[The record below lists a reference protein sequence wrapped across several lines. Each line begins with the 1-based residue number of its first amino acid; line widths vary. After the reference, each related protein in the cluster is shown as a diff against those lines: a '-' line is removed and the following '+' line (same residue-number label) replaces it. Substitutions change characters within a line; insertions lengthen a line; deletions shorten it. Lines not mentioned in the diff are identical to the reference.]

1 MRVKSMAIRPLA
13 FGLMLIAGS
22 AVGGPSEGKMM
33 AYWEAQIQQQPDN
46 PVHYLRRAN
55 GHAELGEW
63 DEAFSDIE
71 RVEQLGEPLSAALAR
86 GDYYQRLGQHERA
99 LEQFNKVLSANPKQV
114 RALILRARLQVE
126 RGEAMLALRDYQ
138 QLFRV
143 YPDADTG
150 HYRQA
155 ANLCVQQGQPG
166 KALALLDERMR
177 SVGPIPQLQ
186 SLAIDI
192 DKQLG
197 YFDSAIERMQSMHQ
211 RSKTTPYW
219 HVELAE
225 LQRKAGHNDKAQRH
239 LNIAEELLQARQ
251 QTGAARELE
260 QRISAMRKVLADTEK
275 S

>member
-1 MRVKSMAIRPLA
+1 MRFTSTAIRSLA
-13 FGLMLIAGS
+13 IGLSLIAGN
-22 AVGGPSEGKMM
+22 AMGGPSEGKMM

-55 GHAELGEW
+55 GQAELGEW

-86 GDYYQRLGQHERA
+86 GDYYQRLGQHEQA
-99 LEQFNKVLSANPKQV
+99 LAQFNKVLSANPKQV

-177 SVGPIPQLQ
+177 GVGPIPQLQ

-197 YFDSAIERMQSMHQ
+197 YFNSAIERMQSMHQ

-225 LQRKAGHNDKAQRH
+225 LQQQAGHNDKAKWH
-239 LNIAEELLQARQ
+239 LNIAEELLKARQ

-260 QRISAMRKVLADTEK
+260 QRITAMRSALADIEN

>member
-1 MRVKSMAIRPLA
+1 MRVKPTVIRSLA
-13 FGLMLIAGS
+13 FGLSLIAGS
-22 AVGGPSEGKMM
+22 AMGGPSEGKMM

-46 PVHYLRRAN
+46 PVHYIRRAN

-86 GDYYQRLGQHERA
+86 GDYYQRLGQQEQA
-99 LEQFNKVLSANPKQV
+99 LAQFNKVLSANPKQV

-166 KALALLDERMR
+166 KALALLDERMQAT
-177 SVGPIPQLQ
+177 GPIRNCKAWPSISTNSSVISIQRL
-186 SLAIDI
+186 
-192 DKQLG
+192 
-197 YFDSAIERMQSMHQ
+197 SACSPCTSAVKPRPTGMWSW
-211 RSKTTPYW
+211 RSYSNRP
-219 HVELAE
+219 
-225 LQRKAGHNDKAQRH
+225 
-239 LNIAEELLQARQ
+239 
-251 QTGAARELE
+251 
-260 QRISAMRKVLADTEK
+260 DTMTK
-275 S
+275 PNGT